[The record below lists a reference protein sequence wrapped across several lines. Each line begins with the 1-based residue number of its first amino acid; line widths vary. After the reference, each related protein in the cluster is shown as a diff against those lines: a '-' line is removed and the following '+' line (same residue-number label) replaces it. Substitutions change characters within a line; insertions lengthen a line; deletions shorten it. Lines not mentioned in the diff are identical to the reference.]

1 MRHYETLFI
10 LNPDLTDEE
19 KAQAIERY
27 QAILTDNGAEIL
39 ITDDWGRRKLAY
51 EIKRFN
57 KGNYVLFEYLAPSP
71 ALSEMERNM
80 RLDDKVL
87 RFLTVKK
94 ADEFDRAAF
103 EARQAKA
110 GTRPSEEEE
119 ERPDRRE
126 GSEEREDETEDEDEG
141 EDDRGRKDED
151 DEEGEED

>member
-10 LNPDLTDEE
+10 LNPDITDEE

-27 QAILTDNGAEIL
+27 QAILVDNGAEIL

-103 EARQAKA
+103 EARQTKA

-119 ERPDRRE
+119 ERPEREKRR
-126 GSEEREDETEDEDEG
+126 EEREDESEEEDEDES
-141 EDDRGRKDED
+141 RGRKDED
-151 DEEGEED
+151 DEESEED